1 MMQTVLL
8 TGGTGLVGKAF
19 TQLLTS
25 KGYQVII
32 LSRGKK
38 EIVTEPNV
46 TYAQW
51 NVSTEQIDIE
61 AVKKA
66 DYIIHLAG
74 AGVMDKKWT
83 KQYKKEIVN
92 SRVKSG
98 ALIVNTLKNNEHN
111 VKAIVSA
118 SAIGYYGED
127 KIDNYFFTETDKP
140 AEGFLGSTCQLW
152 EDSIDYAN
160 SLGIRVAKMRI
171 GIVFSNNGGALAEFV
186 KPLKF
191 KLATILGKGSQVIS
205 WIHIDD
211 LCRQLLF
218 AIENEDIKGAY
229 NAVAPN
235 PVTNKNLMLKLAR
248 KIAGKFYFPFYIP
261 SFLLKLMMGDRSI
274 EILKSTTVSCKKITD
289 AGFNFLYNEVD
300 EALEDL
306 V

>member
-1 MMQTVLL
+1 MQTVLL
-8 TGGTGLVGKAF
+8 TGGTGLVGKSL

-51 NVSTEQIDIE
+51 NVATEQIDIE

-83 KQYKKEIVN
+83 EQYKKEIVD

-171 GIVFSNNGGALAEFV
+171 GIVFSNNGGAFAEFV
-186 KPLKF
+186 KPLRF
-191 KLATILGKGSQVIS
+191 KLATILGNGKQVIS

-211 LCRQLLF
+211 LCRQFLF
-218 AIENEDIKGAY
+218 AIENKEIKGAY

-235 PVTNKNLMLKLAR
+235 PVTNKNLILKLAS
-248 KIAGKFYFPFYIP
+248 KIASKFYIPFYVP

-274 EILKSTTVSCKKITD
+274 EILKSTTVSSKKITD
-289 AGFNFLYNEVD
+289 VGFKFLYNEVD

>member
-1 MMQTVLL
+1 MQTVLL

-51 NVSTEQIDIE
+51 NVATEEIDIE

-83 KQYKKEIVN
+83 EQYKKEIVD

-211 LCRQLLF
+211 LCRQFLF

-261 SFLLKLMMGDRSI
+261 SFFLKLMMGGRSI

>member
-1 MMQTVLL
+1 MQTVLL

-51 NVSTEQIDIE
+51 NVATEEIDIE

-83 KQYKKEIVN
+83 EQYKKEIVD

-211 LCRQLLF
+211 LCRQFLF

-248 KIAGKFYFPFYIP
+248 KIAGKFYFPCYIP
-261 SFLLKLMMGDRSI
+261 SFFLKLMMGDRSI

>member
-1 MMQTVLL
+1 MQTVLL

-51 NVSTEQIDIE
+51 NVATEEIDIE

-83 KQYKKEIVN
+83 EQYKKEIVD
-92 SRVKSG
+92 SRIKSG

-171 GIVFSNNGGALAEFV
+171 GIVFSNNGGAFAEFV

-191 KLATILGKGSQVIS
+191 KLATILGKGNQVIS

-211 LCRQLLF
+211 LCRQFLF
-218 AIENEDIKGAY
+218 AIENEDIKGVY

-235 PVTNKNLMLKLAR
+235 PITNKNLILKLAR
-248 KIAGKFYFPFYIP
+248 KIAGKFYIPFYVP

-274 EILKSTTVSCKKITD
+274 EILKSTTVSSKKITD
-289 AGFNFLYNEVD
+289 AGFKFLYNEVD
-300 EALEDL
+300 EALENL

>member
-8 TGGTGLVGKAF
+8 TGGTGLVGKAL

-51 NVSTEQIDIE
+51 NVATEQIDIE

-83 KQYKKEIVN
+83 EQYKKEIVD

-127 KIDNYFFTETDKP
+127 KIDNYFFAETDKP

-152 EDSIDYAN
+152 EDSIDAAKP
-160 SLGIRVAKMRI
+160 LGIRVAKMRI
-171 GIVFSNNGGALAEFV
+171 GIVFSNNGGAFAEFV

-191 KLATILGKGSQVIS
+191 KLATILGKGDQVIS

-211 LCRQLLF
+211 LCRQFLF
-218 AIENEDIKGAY
+218 AIENEEIKGAY

-235 PVTNKNLMLKLAR
+235 PITNKNLILKLAS
-248 KIAGKFYFPFYIP
+248 KIAGKFYLSFYVP

-274 EILKSTTVSCKKITD
+274 EILKSTTVSSKKITD
-289 AGFNFLYNEVD
+289 AGFKFLYNEVD
-300 EALEDL
+300 EALENL

>member
-1 MMQTVLL
+1 MQTVLL

-51 NVSTEQIDIE
+51 NVATEEIDIE

-83 KQYKKEIVN
+83 EQYKKEIVD

-211 LCRQLLF
+211 LCRQFLF

>member
-1 MMQTVLL
+1 MQTVLL

-51 NVSTEQIDIE
+51 NVATEEIDIE

-83 KQYKKEIVN
+83 EQYKKEIVD

-160 SLGIRVAKMRI
+160 SLGIRVAKVRI

-211 LCRQLLF
+211 LCRF
-218 AIENEDIKGAY
+218 VNEDTIVTIVEDDQMGQAKCDGARGARRVVGRLERSRY
-229 NAVAPN
+229 LFWHAQLVPRLCFICASDGRGCRNARICFWRISAADDPD
-235 PVTNKNLMLKLAR
+235 L
-248 KIAGKFYFPFYIP
+248 
-261 SFLLKLMMGDRSI
+261 SDMGD
-274 EILKSTTVSCKKITD
+274 
-289 AGFNFLYNEVD
+289 G
-300 EALEDL
+300 
-306 V
+306 

>member
-1 MMQTVLL
+1 MQTVLL

-32 LSRGKK
+32 LSRGNK

-51 NVSTEQIDIE
+51 NVATEQIDIE
-61 AVKKA
+61 VVKKA

-83 KQYKKEIVN
+83 EQYKKEIVD

-127 KIDNYFFTETDKP
+127 KIDNYFFSETDKP

-171 GIVFSNNGGALAEFV
+171 GIVFSNNGGAFAEFV

-191 KLATILGKGSQVIS
+191 KLATILGKGNQVIS

-211 LCRQLLF
+211 LCRQFLF

-235 PVTNKNLMLKLAR
+235 PITNKNLILKLAS
-248 KIAGKFYFPFYIP
+248 KIAGKFYIPFYVP

-274 EILKSTTVSCKKITD
+274 EILKSTTVSSKKITD
-289 AGFNFLYNEVD
+289 AGFKFLYNEVD
-300 EALEDL
+300 EALENL

>member
-1 MMQTVLL
+1 MQTVLL

-51 NVSTEQIDIE
+51 NVATEEIDIE

-83 KQYKKEIVN
+83 EQYKKEIVD

-211 LCRQLLF
+211 LCRQFLF

-235 PVTNKNLMLKLAR
+235 PVTNKNLMLKLAG

-261 SFLLKLMMGDRSI
+261 SFFLKLMMGDRSI

>member
-8 TGGTGLVGKAF
+8 TGGTGLVGKAL

-51 NVSTEQIDIE
+51 NVATEQIDIE

-83 KQYKKEIVN
+83 EQYKKEIVD

-127 KIDNYFFTETDKP
+127 KIDNYFFAETDKP

-152 EDSIDYAN
+152 EDSIDAAKP
-160 SLGIRVAKMRI
+160 LGIRVAKMRI
-171 GIVFSNNGGALAEFV
+171 GIVFSNNGGAFAEFV

-191 KLATILGKGSQVIS
+191 KLATILGKGNQVIS

-211 LCRQLLF
+211 LCRQFLF
-218 AIENEDIKGAY
+218 AIENEEIKGAY

-235 PVTNKNLMLKLAR
+235 PITNKNLILKLAS
-248 KIAGKFYFPFYIP
+248 KIAGKFYLSFYVP
-261 SFLLKLMMGDRSI
+261 SFLLKLMMGNRSI
-274 EILKSTTVSCKKITD
+274 EILKSTTVSSKKITD
-289 AGFNFLYNEVD
+289 AGFKFLYNEVD

>member
-1 MMQTVLL
+1 MQTVLL
-8 TGGTGLVGKAF
+8 TGGTGLVGKAL

-51 NVSTEQIDIE
+51 NVATEQIDIE

-83 KQYKKEIVN
+83 EQYKKEIVD

-127 KIDNYFFTETDKP
+127 KIDNYFFSETDKP

-171 GIVFSNNGGALAEFV
+171 GIVFSNNGGAFAEFV

-191 KLATILGKGSQVIS
+191 KLATILGKGNQVIS

-211 LCRQLLF
+211 LCRQFLF

-235 PVTNKNLMLKLAR
+235 PITNKNLILKLAS
-248 KIAGKFYFPFYIP
+248 KIAGKFYIPFYVP

-274 EILKSTTVSCKKITD
+274 EILKSTTVSSKKITD
-289 AGFNFLYNEVD
+289 AGFKFLYNEVD
-300 EALEDL
+300 EALENL

>member
-1 MMQTVLL
+1 MQTVLL

-51 NVSTEQIDIE
+51 NVATEEIDIE

-83 KQYKKEIVN
+83 EQYKKEIVD

-160 SLGIRVAKMRI
+160 SLGIRVAKVRI

-211 LCRQLLF
+211 LCRQFLF

-261 SFLLKLMMGDRSI
+261 SFFLKLMMGGRSI

>member
-1 MMQTVLL
+1 MQTVLL
-8 TGGTGLVGKAF
+8 TGGTGLVGKAL

-51 NVSTEQIDIE
+51 NVATEQIDIE
-61 AVKKA
+61 VVKKA

-83 KQYKKEIVN
+83 EQYKKEIVD

-171 GIVFSNNGGALAEFV
+171 GIVFSNNGGAFAEFV
-186 KPLKF
+186 KPLRF
-191 KLATILGKGSQVIS
+191 KLATILGNGKQVIS

-211 LCRQLLF
+211 LCRQFLF

-235 PVTNKNLMLKLAR
+235 PITNKNLILKLAS
-248 KIAGKFYFPFYIP
+248 KIAGKFYIPFYVP

-274 EILKSTTVSCKKITD
+274 EILKSTTVSSKKITD
-289 AGFNFLYNEVD
+289 AGFKFLYNEVD
-300 EALEDL
+300 EALENL